1 MTRII
6 AALFVTAT
14 LVACG
19 AGGEPVKPQVGASTT
34 IGVNSKGGSY
44 TDTSIN
50 IHFPA
55 KLIAGI
61 SLFFR
66 KTQDGPFPLSRRC
79 ASRRRRFVARSRSAG
94 RHAVLR
100 LLHGHTDPPFHAV
113 R

>member
-55 KLIAGI
+55 N
-61 SLFFR
+61 
-66 KTQDGPFPLSRRC
+66 
-79 ASRRRRFVARSRSAG
+79 
-94 RHAVLR
+94 
-100 LLHGHTDPPFHAV
+100 
-113 R
+113 